1 MKLLLPALAVT
12 ALLGAPPISPE
23 SSRSAQQKFELIEK
37 QQAPSGARVVFS
49 QDEINSY
56 LRYDFASEIPSGV
69 TDPFIRLETGRV
81 IGRAMVDFAEW
92 QAANG
97 ESPGPLIGWML
108 RGRRQVEV
116 TCRYTSGDGSGR
128 VDVESVR
135 IGDVPISPSVV
146 TFLIEHVVQP
156 RYPAA
161 VVGRPVPLSHN
172 LREVR
177 IELGRAVAVVR

>member
-1 MKLLLPALAVT
+1 LPALAVT
-12 ALLGAPPISPE
+12 VLLAGVPISPE
-23 SSRSAQQKFELIEK
+23 SSRSAQQKLELIEK
-37 QQAPSGARVVFS
+37 QQAPSGARIVFS

-56 LRYDFASEIPSGV
+56 LRYDFAPEIPPGV
-69 TDPFIRLETGRV
+69 TDPFIRLEAGRV

-116 TCRYTSGDGSGR
+116 TCRYTSRDGTGQ
-128 VDVESVR
+128 VEVESVR
-135 IGDVPISPSVV
+135 IGDVPIAPSVV

-161 VVGRPVPLSHN
+161 VVGRPAPIGYN

-177 IELGRAVAVVR
+177 IEPGRAVAVVR